1 MPYYCLICEEEITE
15 KVYNYSKSCF
25 NRPLC
30 RKHQDIAKLAAERL
44 ANEQKS
50 LPKEPEPKINP
61 IVVTKP
67 LERSP
72 MPPIDFGKS
81 ATKELNEDT
90 LLQWLKQWVIDK
102 SINLTMESKQF
113 FLSGPELEELA
124 RDVIGKAQ
132 DEILVTSPY
141 VDSCHLATTLQRAVE
156 RRVKVKVVARR
167 PENTKNDVPKA
178 EYQANLRKEGVIIH
192 YNNQIHSK
200 IIIIDR
206 KITIISS
213 MNLYSGSTGGA
224 TLEAGIVSFDKTVVD
239 SAVKYIVEL
248 LEKPESS
255 DPTATKTTTYW
266 KNRRY

>member
-1 MPYYCLICEEEITE
+1 MKYYYCNICKVKITDRE
-15 KVYNYSKSCF
+15 CSYSMDHYKK
-25 NRPLC
+25 PLC
-30 RKHQDIAKLAAERL
+30 RTHQDQAKLEAERS
-44 ANEQKS
+44 ANEQKIS
-50 LPKEPEPKINP
+50 PKEPEPKINYS
-61 IVVTKP
+61 VVTK
-67 LERSP
+67 P
-72 MPPIDFGKS
+72 MPPIDF
-81 ATKELNEDT
+81 
-90 LLQWLKQWVIDK
+90 LLEWLKQWVIDK
-102 SINLTMESKQF
+102 SVNLSMDSKQF

-200 IIIIDR
+200 IIVIDR
-206 KITIISS
+206 KIAIISS

-224 TLEAGIVSFDKTVVD
+224 TLEAGIVSFDKAVAD
-239 SAVKYIVEL
+239 SAVKYIIEL
-248 LEKPESS
+248 LEKQESS
-255 DPTATKTTTYW
+255 DPTAIKTTTYW

>member
-1 MPYYCLICEEEITE
+1 MQQYYCMICNEPILE
-15 KVYNYSKSCF
+15 KVYNYSMSVY

-44 ANEQKS
+44 ANEQKTH
-50 LPKEPEPKINP
+50 PKEAEPKINSD
-61 IVVTKP
+61 VLKT
-67 LERSP
+67 
-72 MPPIDFGKS
+72 PPIPVQNTT
-81 ATKELNEDT
+81 TKNDEVLI
-90 LLQWLKQWVIDK
+90 QWLTQWATERH
-102 SINLTMESKQF
+102 INLSIESKQF
-113 FLSGPELEELA
+113 FLSGPELDEFA
-124 RDVIGKAQ
+124 RDIIGKAQ
-132 DEILVTSPY
+132 DEVLVTSPY

-156 RRVKVKVVARR
+156 RRVKVKLVARR
-167 PENTKNDVPKA
+167 PLDQKTQKIDIQKA
-178 EYQANLRKEGVIIH
+178 EYQDSLRKEGVIIH

-206 KITIISS
+206 KIAIVSS

-255 DPTATKTTTYW
+255 DGSTTVSKPYYR
-266 KNRRY
+266 NRRY